1 MENNEITP
9 QDAAW
14 NDIKLANEQAKEEK
28 QLTEKWKTVEAAAME
43 MGKKLARDAENL
55 MWGTNLTEEQQH
67 KVDNWSKNG
76 SYIFTPIKSE
86 APDTRNVVKNIP
98 EKINQVPLT
107 IDQSYYSQ
115 QYNSLEEILE
125 DMKNQKRHLTIME
138 KLHNSIAAGKYIQ
151 HGTE

>member
-9 QDAAW
+9 QEAAW

-28 QLTEKWKTVEAAAME
+28 Q
-43 MGKKLARDAENL
+43 
-55 MWGTNLTEEQQH
+55 LTEEQQH

-86 APDTRNVVKNIP
+86 VPDTRDVVKSIP
-98 EKINQVPLT
+98 EKVNQVPLT
-107 IDQSYYSQ
+107 IAQSYYSQ

-138 KLHNSIAAGKYIQ
+138 KLHNTINSGAYIQ
-151 HGTE
+151 VDGTK